1 MPRQDVGIDYER
13 IFQATTTACA
23 ILSPDMRILGVNQA
37 YLGASGA
44 SHEEI
49 VGRGVFDA
57 FPDRPTQAEADFAQN
72 LRGSVERAIATRRP
86 DTMAVFRYDLPT
98 ATGLEKRFWSV
109 INIPVF
115 GVTGEVTMLL
125 HRAEDVCDLFRRL
138 PPDRVDARVTGDAGP
153 GERGIDLA
161 LLARS
166 HEAREAN
173 RRLGEVK
180 RRLERAVDEQALVA
194 ALGQR
199 ALSAG
204 DEGELLERALS
215 TVRRMPD
222 VDFCEVLERRDGD
235 VLVARATAGWPADED
250 SAAAVEARAGSFVRS
265 ALEAADP
272 VVVDDVGSD
281 DRFPA
286 PERLVRHSVT
296 SAATVRL
303 GDPGEPRGILAAY
316 SRVRGAFTAADGL
329 FLLTVANVLA
339 AGLERRRHEA
349 ATERQALHD
358 DPTGVPSRRLLLDR
372 LCRELAHA
380 CRTGEAGALVLIDLD
395 NFKGVNDTFGTTP
408 AMPCSRRS
416 PSG

>member
-44 SHEEI
+44 SREEI

-109 INIPVF
+109 INIPVL

-204 DEGELLERALS
+204 DEGDLLEQALS

-222 VDFCEVLERRDGD
+222 VDFCEVLERRGGD
-235 VLVARATAGWPADED
+235 VLVLREHRAPETI
-250 SAAAVEARAGSFVRS
+250 
-265 ALEAADP
+265 
-272 VVVDDVGSD
+272 
-281 DRFPA
+281 PA
-286 PERLVRHSVT
+286 P
-296 SAATVRL
+296 
-303 GDPGEPRGILAAY
+303 
-316 SRVRGAFTAADGL
+316 
-329 FLLTVANVLA
+329 
-339 AGLERRRHEA
+339 
-349 ATERQALHD
+349 
-358 DPTGVPSRRLLLDR
+358 
-372 LCRELAHA
+372 
-380 CRTGEAGALVLIDLD
+380 
-395 NFKGVNDTFGTTP
+395 
-408 AMPCSRRS
+408 
-416 PSG
+416 